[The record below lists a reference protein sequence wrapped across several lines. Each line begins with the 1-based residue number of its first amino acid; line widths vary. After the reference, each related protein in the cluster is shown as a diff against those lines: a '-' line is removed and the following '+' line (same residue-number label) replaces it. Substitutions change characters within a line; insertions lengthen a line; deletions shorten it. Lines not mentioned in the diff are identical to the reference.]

1 MKDTYHL
8 YPMDCIEG
16 ARKHLKDNTVDLI
29 ITDPPYGIEADK
41 IHIHYNRKEK
51 NVIKGYVEIPLEEYA
66 EFSLRWI
73 KEAER
78 ILRPGGSI
86 YIVSGY
92 SNLADILIALRDTEL
107 TEVNH
112 LIWKF
117 NFGVYTSKKFISS
130 HYHILYYTKPG
141 GNVTFNTLSR
151 FGHDEKD
158 KAGGSLNYRDREDVW
173 LINREYKHGEIK
185 NKNELPM
192 DLIIKMMQYSSNEK
206 DLVVDFFLGGFN
218 TAKAAVGLN
227 RLVVGYEINSYAY
240 QYHLQELFHIK
251 PGFLL
256 DSIRRGSGGPP
267 QNLRKRWTEEERL
280 SLKKRFED
288 LYLQFRNKRQA
299 IKILEEEF
307 GRGYFSIL
315 GQLNKMVT

>member
-1 MKDTYHL
+1 MTELYHL
-8 YPMDCIEG
+8 YPIDCIEG
-16 ARKHLKDNTVDLI
+16 ARQHLKDNTVDLI

-41 IHIHYNRKEK
+41 IHIHYNRQEK
-51 NVIKGYVEIPLEEYA
+51 NVIEGYVEVPLEKYA
-66 EFSLRWI
+66 EFSHRWI
-73 KEAER
+73 EEAER
-78 ILRPGGSI
+78 VLRPGGSI

-141 GNVTFNTLSR
+141 DKVTFNAHSR

-158 KAGGSLNYRDREDVW
+158 REGGSLNYRDREDVW
-173 LINREYKHGEIK
+173 LINREYKPGEIK

-192 DLIIKMMQYSSNEK
+192 ELIIKMMQYSSNEG

-218 TAKAAVGLN
+218 TAKTAVGMN
-227 RLVVGYEINSYAY
+227 RFVVGFEINSNAY
-240 QYHLQELFHIK
+240 HYHIQELFHLN
-251 PGFLL
+251 PGYLL
-256 DSIRRGSGGPP
+256 DSIREGTGGPP
-267 QNLRKRWTEEERL
+267 INLRKRWTEREKN
-280 SLKKRFED
+280 SLNKRFDD
-288 LYLQFRNKRQA
+288 LYHQIRNKRQS
-299 IKILEEEF
+299 IKVLEKEF
-307 GRGYFSIL
+307 GRGYFAIL
-315 GQLNKMVT
+315 RQLNK